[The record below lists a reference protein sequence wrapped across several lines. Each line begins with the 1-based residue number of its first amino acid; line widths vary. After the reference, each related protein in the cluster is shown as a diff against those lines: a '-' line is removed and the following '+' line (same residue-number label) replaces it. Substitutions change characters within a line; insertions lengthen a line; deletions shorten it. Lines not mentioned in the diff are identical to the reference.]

1 MRRQRDGVR
10 ERLQR
15 AQRQRRAGGAVRD
28 AGRRAGGWGRD
39 GRGGRS
45 RFRRGDV
52 VRHAPDGRLRDRD
65 GPARDGADGTR
76 HDPRRDPVPGAAATR
91 AVKALLALAAGVLAG
106 LVAGAIWTWV
116 QADRYRADA
125 RVLVRPPSSR
135 IVPAVEA
142 LAESSLVE
150 ANVAQTLHLSSPPNV
165 SAAIGKGGVLTV
177 SVEAGSRERARQIDA
192 EAVVILT
199 QKVDQRFGVSP
210 GVTTTLLDPAHAA
223 EQTSPTPGRN
233 FLVAGLIGLAAGL
246 LTAFALRGARR
257 PVASGD
263 PGIEPRLRA
272 RIDEVAKR
280 ERALA
285 RRAGELAAREQ
296 ELDCRQ
302 EELAAAASRPSPSDQ
317 GVARREQELG
327 RRQQELE
334 RRIADQQRGLEQR
347 AADLSAREAELQVPP
362 ARASRLGWDL
372 QVLEKLVRQ
381 QEGTADPADLDEW
394 SAYLFFLREHADHDG
409 MLPPSFDALIADVF
423 GKIPGVLWHG
433 DPGEA

>member
-1 MRRQRDGVR
+1 
-10 ERLQR
+10 
-15 AQRQRRAGGAVRD
+15 
-28 AGRRAGGWGRD
+28 
-39 GRGGRS
+39 
-45 RFRRGDV
+45 
-52 VRHAPDGRLRDRD
+52 
-65 GPARDGADGTR
+65 
-76 HDPRRDPVPGAAATR
+76 
-91 AVKALLALAAGVLAG
+91 VKALLALAAGVLAG

-347 AADLSAREAELQVPP
+347 AADLSAREAELQAAAATPEPAPEPEVPP